1 MKDENKC
8 ILMTKTLKVTEWRV
22 EICKMSNKGYNYE
35 NCRIKGRYSES
46 YFLNLLQ
53 KSALY
58 IFLKFTNKSDLKYNS
73 FKIYFWILHS
83 SISFIDTF

>member
-46 YFLNLLQ
+46 YFF
-53 KSALY
+53 KSTSE
-58 IFLKFTNKSDLKYNS
+58 ISFIHF
-73 FKIYFWILHS
+73 FKIYK
-83 SISFIDTF
+83 